1 MDDDKEINNLD
12 NNNINKIKEYND
24 ESQIN
29 TRNKNI
35 SSKTNKKSKLSK
47 STKNDKQSIIINN
60 NNDNKEEEKRT
71 NIILQ
76 DNSNNK
82 KETIEDILNKT
93 LTKKKLDPINIE
105 KNNNEENINY
115 NKNNMLIDNSIST
128 PNLNINKYLKLQ
140 INEKMQKIEK
150 LSLSQDNNKKI
161 LTELLQKLN
170 ITIKSNAD
178 LLFSGDELNKEKND
192 NKKDRE
198 NRMKE
203 LNLLLENKKKELKL
217 SKDLNKN
224 IKNKYENMM
233 KDYTTPSTTKID
245 NFQKMINNMKDNNY
259 SLNKK
264 IKLVNYKN
272 HLKGKKLDLD
282 SKIKDNN
289 EIKIYSDEYTT
300 LMKEKYNQ
308 FVKLNTNKKL
318 IKDAVAQFQYL
329 IKMINQDEKNKNKEE
344 NEDEK
349 KNGEQNFTKR
359 LKELKIEEDFNN
371 LKEDLSGNEE
381 NIYNRIITDNTI
393 ILGKYNSIKKKQ
405 LSIINRNKSIKKI
418 KVKLSNLSKNLNNI
432 NNINNIN
439 NKINKK
445 LINSKSC
452 NDITIKNKIDN
463 NDININSDDIN
474 YNEINFDSLTNNEYE
489 KILAKRQKYYNLDEK
504 LDKSIKDLSIFYGHR
519 IKDMNYM
526 LDENSKKLSNIQ
538 QQNELLKSKI
548 TDLKR
553 ILELNIKEQK
563 LLKDNLRY
571 KNNNLNRKNNNINI
585 NGNKS
590 LNNKKEKFEIT
601 DIGQDI
607 EYKNKIM
614 KEDYINRL
622 KEKYNVKNKVFKD
635 EISINQND
643 FDSDF

>member
-1 MDDDKEINNLD
+1 MDDDKEINNSD

-29 TRNKNI
+29 TKNKNI

-47 STKNDKQSIIINN
+47 TTKNDKQSIIFN
-60 NNDNKEEEKRT
+60 NNDNQEEEKKT
-71 NIILQ
+71 NIIIQ

-105 KNNNEENINY
+105 KNNNEENINS

-140 INEKMQKIEK
+140 INEKMQKIEE

-161 LTELLQKLN
+161 LTELLKKLN
-170 ITIKSNAD
+170 MTIKSNAD
-178 LLFSGDELNKEKND
+178 LLFSGDELNKENND

-318 IKDAVAQFQYL
+318 IKDVVAQFQYL

-381 NIYNRIITDNTI
+381 NIYNRIITDNSI

-405 LSIINRNKSIKKI
+405 LSIINKNKSIKKI

-474 YNEINFDSLTNNEYE
+474 YNDINFDSLTNNEYE

-563 LLKDNLRY
+563 LLKENLRY
-571 KNNNLNRKNNNINI
+571 KNNNLNRKNISINI
-585 NGNKS
+585 NRNKS

>member
-1 MDDDKEINNLD
+1 MDDDKEINNSD

-29 TRNKNI
+29 TKNKNI

-47 STKNDKQSIIINN
+47 TTKNDKQSIIFN
-60 NNDNKEEEKRT
+60 NNDNQEEEKKT
-71 NIILQ
+71 NIIIQ

-105 KNNNEENINY
+105 KNNNEENINS

-140 INEKMQKIEK
+140 INEKMQKIEE

-161 LTELLQKLN
+161 LTELLKKLN
-170 ITIKSNAD
+170 MTIKSNAD
-178 LLFSGDELNKEKND
+178 LLFSGDELNKENND

-318 IKDAVAQFQYL
+318 IKDVVAQFQYL

-381 NIYNRIITDNTI
+381 NIYNRIITDNSI

-405 LSIINRNKSIKKI
+405 LSIINKNKSIKKI

-474 YNEINFDSLTNNEYE
+474 YNDINFDSLTNNEYE

-553 ILELNIKEQK
+553 ILELNIKEQT
-563 LLKDNLRY
+563 LLKENLRY
-571 KNNNLNRKNNNINI
+571 KNNNLNRKNISINI
-585 NGNKS
+585 NRNKS

>member
-47 STKNDKQSIIINN
+47 STKNAKQSIIINN
-60 NNDNKEEEKRT
+60 NDNQEEEKKT

-105 KNNNEENINY
+105 KNNNEENINS

-140 INEKMQKIEK
+140 INEKMQKIEE

-203 LNLLLENKKKELKL
+203 LNMLLENKKKELKL

-349 KNGEQNFTKR
+349 KNCEQNFTKR

-371 LKEDLSGNEE
+371 LKKDLSGNEE
-381 NIYNRIITDNTI
+381 NIYNRIITDNSI

-432 NNINNIN
+432 NNINN
-439 NKINKK
+439 KINKK

-452 NDITIKNKIDN
+452 NDITIKDKIDN
-463 NDININSDDIN
+463 NDININNDDIN
-474 YNEINFDSLTNNEYE
+474 YNDINFDSLTNNEYE

-563 LLKDNLRY
+563 LLKENLRY

-585 NGNKS
+585 NRNKS

>member
-1 MDDDKEINNLD
+1 MDDDKEINNSD

-29 TRNKNI
+29 TKNKNI

-47 STKNDKQSIIINN
+47 TTKNDKQSIIFN
-60 NNDNKEEEKRT
+60 NNDNQEEEKKT
-71 NIILQ
+71 NIIIQ

-105 KNNNEENINY
+105 KNNNEENINS

-140 INEKMQKIEK
+140 INEKMQKIEE
-150 LSLSQDNNKKI
+150 LSLSQDNNQKI
-161 LTELLQKLN
+161 LTELLKKLN
-170 ITIKSNAD
+170 MTIKSNAD
-178 LLFSGDELNKEKND
+178 LLFSGDELNKENND

-318 IKDAVAQFQYL
+318 IKDVVAQFQYL

-381 NIYNRIITDNTI
+381 NIYNRIITDNSI

-405 LSIINRNKSIKKI
+405 LSIINKNKSIKKI

-474 YNEINFDSLTNNEYE
+474 YNDINFDSLTNNEYE

-553 ILELNIKEQK
+553 ILELNIKEQT
-563 LLKDNLRY
+563 LLKENLRY
-571 KNNNLNRKNNNINI
+571 KNNNLNRKNISINI
-585 NGNKS
+585 NRNKS

>member
-1 MDDDKEINNLD
+1 MDDVKEINNLD

-47 STKNDKQSIIINN
+47 TTKNDKQSIIINN
-60 NNDNKEEEKRT
+60 NDNQEEEKKT
-71 NIILQ
+71 NIIIQ

-105 KNNNEENINY
+105 KNNNEENINS

-349 KNGEQNFTKR
+349 KNCEQNFTKR

-381 NIYNRIITDNTI
+381 NIYNRIITDNSI

-432 NNINNIN
+432 NNINN
-439 NKINKK
+439 KINKK

-474 YNEINFDSLTNNEYE
+474 YNDINFDSLTNNEYE

-519 IKDMNYM
+519 I
-526 LDENSKKLSNIQ
+526 
-538 QQNELLKSKI
+538 
-548 TDLKR
+548 
-553 ILELNIKEQK
+553 
-563 LLKDNLRY
+563 
-571 KNNNLNRKNNNINI
+571 
-585 NGNKS
+585 
-590 LNNKKEKFEIT
+590 
-601 DIGQDI
+601 
-607 EYKNKIM
+607 
-614 KEDYINRL
+614 
-622 KEKYNVKNKVFKD
+622 
-635 EISINQND
+635 
-643 FDSDF
+643 

>member
-1 MDDDKEINNLD
+1 MDDDKEINNSD

-29 TRNKNI
+29 TKNKNI

-47 STKNDKQSIIINN
+47 SIKNDKQSIIINN
-60 NNDNKEEEKRT
+60 NDNQEEEKKT
-71 NIILQ
+71 NIIIQ

-105 KNNNEENINY
+105 KNNNEENINS

-140 INEKMQKIEK
+140 INEKMQKIEE

-161 LTELLQKLN
+161 LTELLKKLN
-170 ITIKSNAD
+170 MTIKSNAD
-178 LLFSGDELNKEKND
+178 LLFSGDELNKENND

-329 IKMINQDEKNKNKEE
+329 IKMINQM
-344 NEDEK
+344 
-349 KNGEQNFTKR
+349 
-359 LKELKIEEDFNN
+359 
-371 LKEDLSGNEE
+371 
-381 NIYNRIITDNTI
+381 
-393 ILGKYNSIKKKQ
+393 KKKM
-405 LSIINRNKSIKKI
+405 
-418 KVKLSNLSKNLNNI
+418 V
-432 NNINNIN
+432 
-439 NKINKK
+439 NKI
-445 LINSKSC
+445 L
-452 NDITIKNKIDN
+452 
-463 NDININSDDIN
+463 
-474 YNEINFDSLTNNEYE
+474 
-489 KILAKRQKYYNLDEK
+489 QKD
-504 LDKSIKDLSIFYGHR
+504 
-519 IKDMNYM
+519 
-526 LDENSKKLSNIQ
+526 
-538 QQNELLKSKI
+538 
-548 TDLKR
+548 
-553 ILELNIKEQK
+553 
-563 LLKDNLRY
+563 
-571 KNNNLNRKNNNINI
+571 
-585 NGNKS
+585 
-590 LNNKKEKFEIT
+590 
-601 DIGQDI
+601 
-607 EYKNKIM
+607 
-614 KEDYINRL
+614 
-622 KEKYNVKNKVFKD
+622 
-635 EISINQND
+635 
-643 FDSDF
+643 